1 MMRKAHSKCSQ
12 VPSTHLQARY
22 QSSNKTLSNKLIL
35 QQILIALILLKM
47 SINYKIKRLKIE
59 ILRKTEH
66 RLRTFQIQLLLVM
79 ELLMD
84 QIII

>member
-1 MMRKAHSKCSQ
+1 
-12 VPSTHLQARY
+12 
-22 QSSNKTLSNKLIL
+22 
-35 QQILIALILLKM
+35 M

-66 RLRTFQIQLLLVM
+66 LLRTFQIQLLLVT